1 MSCPDA
7 PILSPLRLVEVDVV
21 EVAPGLVTGVA
32 VLKLVVAPLEQ
43 LAGVTFVM
51 TIGVYP
57 GADTT
62 PPETIETGADYVLV
76 LVVGAEVLTST

>member
-32 VLKLVVAPLEQ
+32 VLKLVVAPLE
-43 LAGVTFVM
+43 
-51 TIGVYP
+51 
-57 GADTT
+57 
-62 PPETIETGADYVLV
+62 
-76 LVVGAEVLTST
+76 